1 MRLSRAAEYAV
12 RCMLYLS
19 LSGKGVLVSRR
30 TVAREMDIPEQFLGK
45 IVQQL
50 SRAGLIEIIQGA
62 KGGFRLTVLPDD
74 LTMLTVIEAVIGEIF
89 LNDCVLRPES
99 CDRSPA
105 CKVHVVWE
113 NVRNQLRESLRKV
126 SFSTLITETPA
137 FTLDSHSGKPDSC
150 NP

>member
-19 LSGKGVLVSRR
+19 IAGKGVLVSRS

-50 SRAGLIEIIQGA
+50 ARAGLIEIIQGA
-62 KGGFRLTVLPDD
+62 KGGYRLMIMPAE
-74 LTMLTVIEAVIGEIF
+74 LTLLSVIEAIIGEIF
-89 LNDCVLRPES
+89 LNDCILRPES

-105 CKVHVVWE
+105 CKVHFVWE
-113 NVRNQLRESLRKV
+113 NARNQLRESLRNAT
-126 SFSTLITETPA
+126 FSTLITEAPA
-137 FTLDSHSGKPDSC
+137 LPPDSRSDKHYK
-150 NP
+150 PKP